1 LALAFIVDKRNRSFY
16 SEKML
21 RQRYGSVLVVGIPWL
36 RTPGQERMRRWGK
49 AAEYV
54 GGTVLI
60 SAVFVAEL
68 YVYWHR

>member
-1 LALAFIVDKRNRSFY
+1 
-16 SEKML
+16 
-21 RQRYGSVLVVGIPWL
+21 
-36 RTPGQERMRRWGK
+36 MRRWGK